1 VFSPTT
7 FDIIAVADLTNDINV
22 ESILLVKT
30 PTKARENT
38 NKGEAGY

>member
-1 VFSPTT
+1 VFSPAT
-7 FDIIAVADLTNDINV
+7 FGIVTVVGLTNDINV